1 MGTRKTWTEKLAD
14 DKNLP
19 LIKAIPERMV
29 RRSGPG
35 SMVIPAPREVD
46 QAIKAVKRRKL
57 ATARELGAHIA
68 RRHDTTICCTITTG
82 IFTWIAAHA
91 AHEAELMGKKTITPY
106 WRVLKS
112 GGELNGKY
120 PGGISDVKRRLEEEG
135 HVVVKQGS
143 RYFVQD
149 YEKKLATI

>member
-29 RRSGPG
+29 KRSGPG

-68 RRHDTTICCTITTG
+68 RQHDTTICCTITTG